1 MARRPACVIVTGR
14 PGAGKTTLA
23 GKLAERLWMP
33 VVSRDAIKEGY
44 VNTQGISHDW
54 LPVDSNVRISDLFFD
69 LVHYH
74 LTGGVS
80 VVIEAAFQHAVWT
93 AHLPRIAAI
102 ARPVF
107 VICSLDADLADRRHL
122 HRGLD
127 LPARVFYHG
136 DQRVQHFLET
146 GDVLA
151 PGGYEPPACDA
162 PVIEVCT
169 TDGYTPSLD
178 EVVASIS
185 GFVRNNPERA
195 SP

>member
-1 MARRPACVIVTGR
+1 VIVTGR
-14 PGAGKTTLA
+14 PGSGKTTLA

-44 VNTQGISHDW
+44 VNTQGIGHDQ
-54 LPVDSNVRISDLFFD
+54 LPVDSNARISDLFFD
-69 LVHYH
+69 LVHHH

-80 VVIEAAFQHAVWT
+80 VVIEAAFQHVVWAARLPGITAV
-93 AHLPRIAAI
+93 

-107 VICSLDADLADRRHL
+107 VICSLDADLAARRHL

-136 DQRVQHFLET
+136 DRRVRHFLET

-151 PGGYEPPACDA
+151 PGVYEPPACDA

-169 TDGYTPSLD
+169 TDGYSPSLD
-178 EVVASIS
+178 EVVASIG
-185 GFVRNNPERA
+185 GFVRSNPERA
-195 SP
+195 ASR